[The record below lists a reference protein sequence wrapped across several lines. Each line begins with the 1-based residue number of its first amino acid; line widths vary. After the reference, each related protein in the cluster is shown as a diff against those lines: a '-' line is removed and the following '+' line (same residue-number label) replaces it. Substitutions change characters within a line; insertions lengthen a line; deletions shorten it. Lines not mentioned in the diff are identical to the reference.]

1 MSSEIEGI
9 LSSVNNYLDALYNG
23 DTELFK
29 TVLHPQVLLSSGT
42 ESKLV
47 TMNREQY
54 MDVVSNRPSPA
65 SRGDQRR
72 DIIESVT
79 RSSPT
84 SGHARV
90 RNAYAPKRFVDDLI
104 LVLSDGQWW
113 IISKTWHYTLNEE
126 GPVVVTSGNTA
137 ETSPR

>member
-9 LSSVNNYLDALYNG
+9 LSSVNTYLDALYNG
-23 DTELFK
+23 DTDLFK
-29 TVLHPQVLLSSGT
+29 TVLHPQVQLSSGT
-42 ESKLV
+42 ESTLV

-72 DIIESVT
+72 DIIDSIT

-90 RNAYAPKRFVDDLI
+90 RNTYAPKRFVDDLI
-104 LVLSDGQWW
+104 LVLNDGHWW

-126 GPVVVTSGNTA
+126 RSVLGTSGDTA
-137 ETSPR
+137 ETSAH